1 MKSKSL
7 LIDVI
12 AGLMV
17 FSLLAPI
24 ASPLPK
30 KPVHA
35 MIAVSIMDS
44 DTSSGHLVHVR
55 SKGNVNNGCSDYDH
69 DLPTHDWVAL
79 IERGTCY
86 FSEKVRVAT
95 RQYNA
100 SAVIIYDN
108 QPSTHLV
115 SMQSYVTDQVYVF
128 VVQSTG
134 RKLALLTD
142 RDPAVHV
149 HVNITALDLNAGSA
163 ASQPAGAFLLPYLA
177 ANVAVVLFK
186 PAAMTGQQPERTD
199 NDMGEHE
206 QAHYGQPK
214 QATLAVQQSPDAR
227 QQRDGK
233 RHTRQHVDCQS

>member
-44 DTSSGHLVHVR
+44 DTSSGALGNITYYHGLYGQRSLHTPVSGHLVHVR

-177 ANVAVVLFK
+177 ANVAVVLFVGV
-186 PAAMTGQQPERTD
+186 AIG
-199 NDMGEHE
+199 
-206 QAHYGQPK
+206 
-214 QATLAVQQSPDAR
+214 
-227 QQRDGK
+227 
-233 RHTRQHVDCQS
+233 